1 MKCPRHVGGHIEE
14 DSGGGKGRVEKTVL
28 VIEGNRADSP
38 NFLPAIRKKGYRVE
52 IVRSGKEAIL
62 HAQDINPDIVVVN
75 AASLGTNGKRI
86 CSKLRKELNNC
97 PIVLIHSSTEQFD
110 GEIDADSIL
119 VLPFTA
125 RKLINRIRSLVPAEM
140 EKTLKAG
147 PISLDLDRNMVLCN
161 ERQISLTPKLSQ
173 LLAALLVKPGE
184 VLERETLF
192 KTVWQTEYFGD
203 TRTLDVHI
211 SWLRQAIEDDPRH
224 PKFIKTV
231 RGVGYRLDVN

>member
-1 MKCPRHVGGHIEE
+1 M
-14 DSGGGKGRVEKTVL
+14 EKTVL

-52 IVRSGKEAIL
+52 IVRSGKEAL
-62 HAQDINPDIVVVN
+62 RQAQDINPDIVVVN

-86 CSKLRKELNNC
+86 CSKLRKELNSC
-97 PIVLIHSSTEQFD
+97 PIILIHSPTEQFD
-110 GEIDADSIL
+110 GEIEADSIL

-125 RKLINRIRSLVPAEM
+125 RKLINRIRTLVPAEM
-140 EKTLKAG
+140 EKTIKAG
-147 PISLDLDRNMVLCN
+147 PISLDLDRNMVLCDD
-161 ERQISLTPKLSQ
+161 RQISLTPKLAQ
-173 LLAALLVKPGE
+173 LLAVMIMKPGE

-192 KTVWQTEYFGD
+192 KVVWQTEYFGD

-211 SWLRQAIEDDPRH
+211 SWLRQAIEEDPRH
-224 PKFIKTV
+224 PKYIKTV

>member
-1 MKCPRHVGGHIEE
+1 M
-14 DSGGGKGRVEKTVL
+14 EKTVL

-147 PISLDLDRNMVLCN
+147 PISLDLERNMVLCN

-192 KTVWQTEYFGD
+192 QTVWQTEYFGD

-211 SWLRQAIEDDPRH
+211 SWLRQAIEEDPRH